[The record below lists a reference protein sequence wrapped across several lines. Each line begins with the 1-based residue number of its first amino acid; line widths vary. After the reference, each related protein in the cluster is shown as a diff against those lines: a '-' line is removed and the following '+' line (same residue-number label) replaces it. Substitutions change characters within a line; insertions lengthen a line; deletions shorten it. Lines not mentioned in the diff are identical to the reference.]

1 MGDHIVAAI
10 EHALDNVDFT
20 QGRRLQ
26 SGESISQPIRSVH
39 VEKNNDAAQ
48 ANSDTFQVTMGGFG
62 PLLQR
67 ISSVIRTFDFLKS
80 VADKLRAD
88 GRTSVLR
95 ASNTYSPVRVEGQG
109 WDIGPD
115 GKPISITD
123 GTFPYNPVI
132 EYAQF
137 NAGDGSRKS
146 DHRRRGCPGMGD
158 LPHHPCLL
166 PYLDADPLLLL
177 RTYQVRPRQGGDLVA
192 LHVFPLQPDPSAP
205 VQTTRGTRA
214 NSQAAGHRR
223 ALLSV
228 AQHPRREQTLK
239 PNRGLSDQ
247 NTTVAPAYHT
257 IWRACRSQ
265 AVRGGMHCR
274 HRYMFGIVF
283 ISVCM

>member
-1 MGDHIVAAI
+1 MG
-10 EHALDNVDFT
+10 
-20 QGRRLQ
+20 RLQ
-26 SGESISQPIRSVH
+26 SGESISQPIRSVD

-48 ANSDTFQVTMGGFG
+48 ANSDTFQVTVAGFG

-95 ASNTYSPVRVEGQG
+95 ASNTYSPVRV
-109 WDIGPD
+109 
-115 GKPISITD
+115 
-123 GTFPYNPVI
+123 
-132 EYAQF
+132 
-137 NAGDGSRKS
+137 AGDGSRKS

-166 PYLDADPLLLL
+166 PHLDADPLLLL